1 MLRPSVLTAAATAVL
16 LSLQLWSAWWWPM
29 TYDDL
34 HLVRPYS
41 ASELR
46 GVWSGPWDPD
56 RLENAGWRP
65 LTTWFNAGRYALC
78 GESEVKH
85 RLLLVALAAIFSGG
99 LTAALGRLG
108 IPPAIAGVGLLLAWC
123 SRYSVYHYVWL
134 TDGVHVLQ
142 GLAVVGMLVGLG
154 ARRAL
159 WGVGLSCMSA
169 VVGLTIREDTAAGIL
184 SAGVL
189 VLVMGDRPR
198 RRGALAFLAF
208 GTVVTGAMLRW
219 RSHVVPEAWDPGWDW
234 VGYGRAVGRCV
245 LLGGDM
251 VPSGWLGVLVLVG
264 VSCTVVL
271 AVAWLG
277 TAARGNRVFVAVAM
291 AVLAGATPALTLARA
306 NVLFFGVTFGG
317 IAVACA
323 VVDVWRSRA
332 RLMVVPAIMGMALS
346 GIASGRAVASNFAPM
361 STTSLHWCG
370 SFLYGPAHGRGATIT
385 PKRWRRTDRILG
397 SVGIRSADDLPRL
410 ESLQAEA
417 LAADRRWP
425 VGNQVFVPLLTPW

>member
-1 MLRPSVLTAAATAVL
+1 MVRPSGLTAAATAAL

-34 HLVRPYS
+34 HLVRTYS

-56 RLENAGWRP
+56 RIENAGWRP
-65 LTTWFNAGRYALC
+65 LTTWFNAARYALC
-78 GESEVKH
+78 GESEAKH
-85 RLLLVALAAIFSGG
+85 RLLLVALAAIYSGA

-142 GLAVVGMLVGLG
+142 GLAVVGMLLGLG

-169 VVGLTIREDTAAGIL
+169 VVGLAIREDTAAGIL
-184 SAGVL
+184 AAGSL
-189 VLVMGDRPR
+189 ALVMGDRRR

-208 GTVVTGAMLRW
+208 GTVATLAMLRW

-234 VGYGRAVGRCV
+234 VGYVRALGRCV
-245 LLGGDM
+245 LLGGDK

-264 VSCTVVL
+264 VSCTVAL
-271 AVAWLG
+271 GVAWLG
-277 TAARGNRVFVAVAM
+277 TGAKGKRVFAA
-291 AVLAGATPALTLARA
+291 AAAGVLAGATPALTVARA
-306 NVLFFGVTFGG
+306 NVLFVGVTFGG
-317 IAVACA
+317 IALACVAVA
-323 VVDVWRSRA
+323 VWRSRG
-332 RLMVVPAIMGMALS
+332 RLAIVPAIVGMALS
-346 GIASGRAVASNFAPM
+346 GVASGQAVASNFAPM
-361 STTSLHWCG
+361 STTSLQWCG
-370 SFLYGPAHGRGATIT
+370 SFLYGPAQRRGATIR
-385 PKRWRRTDRILG
+385 PRRWRRTARVLD
-397 SVGIRSADDLPRL
+397 SVGVRSADDLSRL
-410 ESLQAEA
+410 ESLRTEA
-417 LAADRRWP
+417 LAAGRRWP
-425 VGNQVFVPLLTPW
+425 AGDQVFVPLLTPW